1 MEFLFPFNISQ
12 SSYTTPPF
20 LFDKSK
26 WEEGGAS
33 IGGHRIGQLGAGKQ
47 TPNQLEAAAGG
58 PRPNP
63 SLDIKLILSHP
74 PMSAP
79 QSQGLAILSKIG

>member
-33 IGGHRIGQLGAGKQ
+33 IGGHRIGQLGAGKRIF
-47 TPNQLEAAAGG
+47 NQLEAAIEG
-58 PRPNP
+58 PRLNP
-63 SLDIKLILSHP
+63 SLNTKLILSHP
-74 PMSAP
+74 PYVSFP
-79 QSQGLAILSKIG
+79 KPGISHPK